1 MLKAVVVGAKNNL
14 ANQTFMSYDMTL
26 IDYMKDRIPKN
37 VLWKLP
43 STALKIPKK
52 SAIFYYSTRGKIK
65 TKDVR
70 FNFCCHILYCT
81 FFPRGLRDSKNIG
94 F

>member
-1 MLKAVVVGAKNNL
+1 MVVSQSVRCYVYFSGSGQKDGRATLKAVVGAKNNL

-43 STALKIPKK
+43 STALKIQKK
-52 SAIFYYSTRGKIK
+52 VQLF
-65 TKDVR
+65 
-70 FNFCCHILYCT
+70 
-81 FFPRGLRDSKNIG
+81 
-94 F
+94 

>member
-37 VLWKLP
+37 VLWKFP
-43 STALKIPKK
+43 STALKIPQK
-52 SAIFYYSTRGKIK
+52 SAIFY
-65 TKDVR
+65 
-70 FNFCCHILYCT
+70 
-81 FFPRGLRDSKNIG
+81 
-94 F
+94 

>member
-43 STALKIPKK
+43 STVLKIRKK
-52 SAIFYYSTRGKIK
+52 VQFFIIVVLEEKSKRRTFVLTFAVTYFIFFLSRSEG
-65 TKDVR
+65 
-70 FNFCCHILYCT
+70 
-81 FFPRGLRDSKNIG
+81 
-94 F
+94 

>member
-1 MLKAVVVGAKNNL
+1 MVVSQSGVMFILVAAGRRRVDGQATLKAVLVVGAKNNL

-43 STALKIPKK
+43 STLTPP
-52 SAIFYYSTRGKIK
+52 IFK
-65 TKDVR
+65 V
-70 FNFCCHILYCT
+70 CA
-81 FFPRGLRDSKNIG
+81 
-94 F
+94 

>member
-37 VLWKLP
+37 VLWKLT

-52 SAIFYYSTRGKIK
+52 SAIFY
-65 TKDVR
+65 
-70 FNFCCHILYCT
+70 
-81 FFPRGLRDSKNIG
+81 
-94 F
+94 

>member
-43 STALKIPKK
+43 SGYDLKA
-52 SAIFYYSTRGKIK
+52 SQA
-65 TKDVR
+65 
-70 FNFCCHILYCT
+70 NQANQANHMA
-81 FFPRGLRDSKNIG
+81 
-94 F
+94 

>member
-43 STALKIPKK
+43 SSTVLK
-52 SAIFYYSTRGKIK
+52 K
-65 TKDVR
+65 T
-70 FNFCCHILYCT
+70 ILL
-81 FFPRGLRDSKNIG
+81 FRLL
-94 F
+94 

>member
-1 MLKAVVVGAKNNL
+1 MVVTSQSGVMFILVAAGRRRVDGQATLKAVLVVGAKNNL

-43 STALKIPKK
+43 
-52 SAIFYYSTRGKIK
+52 
-65 TKDVR
+65 TKYTV
-70 FNFCCHILYCT
+70 L
-81 FFPRGLRDSKNIG
+81 
-94 F
+94 

>member
-43 STALKIPKK
+43 STALKISKK
-52 SAIFYYSTRGKIK
+52 SAIFY
-65 TKDVR
+65 
-70 FNFCCHILYCT
+70 
-81 FFPRGLRDSKNIG
+81 
-94 F
+94 